1 MDLSALLLPGA
12 QKLAT
17 AMLGDAWTLTRDA
30 IARRWGRGDVDA
42 TDKAVAELDDSRSQA
57 LELFGR
63 DLGNER
69 LMNAFLAGYVA
80 ALART
85 QPERVD
91 ALVSLDLEP
100 GLPAGGTVGN
110 VNTGRVGKLV
120 QIDGDVRGGI
130 HM

>member
-42 TDKAVAELDDSRSQA
+42 TDKAVAEPDDSRSQG
-57 LELFGR
+57 LESFGR

-80 ALART
+80 AFART
-85 QPERVD
+85 QPESAD
-91 ALVSLDLEP
+91 ALGRLALEP
-100 GLPAGGTVGN
+100 CLPAGAAVGC
-110 VNTGRVGKLV
+110 
-120 QIDGDVRGGI
+120 
-130 HM
+130 